1 MRNRQGV
8 RPGMK
13 AHAEAELEESL
24 DNASTSSREGP
35 PEGNIALTAVSK
47 ANLLLLTS
55 TDKGIFFWDN
65 TIVAINVKVKDG
77 WVPLLQQGRP
87 SNGPVF
93 CRDWAA
99 STVEIDDKGDSLPH
113 GRTTRQRGSPAP
125 CG

>member
-24 DNASTSSREGP
+24 DNESTSSREGP

-47 ANLLLLTS
+47 ANLLLSTS

-65 TIVAINVKVKDG
+65 TIVAINVKVKAAAIDTVG
-77 WVPLLQQGRP
+77 KGGDVPPTG
-87 SNGPVF
+87 
-93 CRDWAA
+93 
-99 STVEIDDKGDSLPH
+99 
-113 GRTTRQRGSPAP
+113 GSPCCNRAAP
-125 CG
+125 AMALFFAEAGPPPL